1 MSLKPP
7 ATWPQPDGAPI
18 SCRDKLKMLAENHA
32 ELAQT
37 MQDTFED
44 GVLMGVDE
52 TALRQ
57 ILRVMV
63 DGLVSPKRTS
73 AAA

>member
-1 MSLKPP
+1 MSLNPP
-7 ATWPQPDGAPI
+7 ATWPQPDGAPV

-44 GVLMGVDE
+44 AVLMGVDE

-57 ILRVMV
+57 ILRDMV
-63 DGLVSPKRTS
+63 DNLASPKRAT
-73 AAA
+73 ARA